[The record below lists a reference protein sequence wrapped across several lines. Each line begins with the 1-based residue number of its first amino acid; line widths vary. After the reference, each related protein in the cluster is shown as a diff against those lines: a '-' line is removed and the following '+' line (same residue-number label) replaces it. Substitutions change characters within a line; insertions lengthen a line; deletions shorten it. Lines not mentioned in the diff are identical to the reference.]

1 MDVGMTNSVTVTAD
15 RQPVDEVFLADAKL
29 LLDQMS
35 VVRDGAGRAMDP
47 NSIEADPTRFEERRR
62 MAWALVL
69 VAYTSTLDEAGLDRS
84 SLHIDH
90 RLLYDAIKG
99 IRTAAIFHNWK
110 LTPLNPVSQR
120 NAVRD
125 IIDRAQYAGKVEGVP
140 CRIWL
145 EDGRICVDDS
155 LLDLLLHLLH
165 MLDPS
170 LKAAKAPVRA

>member
-1 MDVGMTNSVTVTAD
+1 MTVAAD
-15 RQPVDEVFLADAKL
+15 RQPVDVAFLADAKL
-29 LLDQMS
+29 LLEQMS
-35 VVRDGAGRAMDP
+35 VVRDGEGRAMDP
-47 NSIEADPTRFEERRR
+47 NSIEADPVLFEERRR
-62 MAWALVL
+62 TAWALVL
-69 VAYTSTLDEAGLDRS
+69 VAFTRALDEAGLDRS

-99 IRTAAIFHNWK
+99 IRTSAIFHNWK

-125 IIDRAQYAGKVEGVP
+125 IIDRAQYAGKVEGVL
-140 CRIWL
+140 CKIWL
-145 EDGRICVDDS
+145 EDGRICVDDT

-170 LKAAKAPVRA
+170 LQGTKAAVNS

>member
-1 MDVGMTNSVTVTAD
+1 MTLAED
-15 RQPVDEVFLADAKL
+15 RQPVDVAFLADAHL
-29 LLDQMS
+29 LLEQMS
-35 VVRDGAGRAMDP
+35 VVRDGEGRAMDP
-47 NSIEADPTRFEERRR
+47 NSIEADPARFDERQR

-69 VAYTSTLDEAGLDRS
+69 VAFTHTLDTAGLDRA

-110 LTPLNPVSQR
+110 LSPLNPVSQR

-140 CRIWL
+140 CKIWL

-155 LLDLLLHLLH
+155 LLDLLHHLLH

-170 LKAAKAPVRA
+170 LSDTKAATAG